1 MKDFKEIIETYRNI
15 FSENKFVDLVKTRAS
30 KVGTK
35 ALYTGLLLFHSY
47 RRNETPIWA
56 KNIIIGT
63 LGYLITPIDLIPDL
77 TPVLGYTDDLG
88 VLSFGLVTIASY
100 INKEVKEKAT
110 LNMDSWFP
118 KWNRE
123 VIESV
128 DQLL

>member
-1 MKDFKEIIETYRNI
+1 MKDFKEFIKSYRDL
-15 FSENKFVDLVKTRAS
+15 FSENKFTELVMNKAT

-35 ALYTGLLLFHSY
+35 VLYTGLLLFHAY
-47 RRNETPIWA
+47 RRQETPIWA

-63 LGYLITPIDLIPDL
+63 LGYLVTPIDVIPDL

-100 INKEVKEKAT
+100 INNEVKEKAT
-110 LNMDSWFP
+110 TNMDSWFP
-118 KWNRE
+118 TWNKE
-123 VIESV
+123 SKESV